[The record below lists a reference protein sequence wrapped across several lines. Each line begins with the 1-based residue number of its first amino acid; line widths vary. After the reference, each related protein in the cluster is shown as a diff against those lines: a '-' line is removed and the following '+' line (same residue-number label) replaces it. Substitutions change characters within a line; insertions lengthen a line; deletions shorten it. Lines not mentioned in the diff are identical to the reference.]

1 MSSEKSLTPQIRFKG
16 FTEAW
21 EQRKLDDITTRVSE
35 MYNKPD
41 LPRVEYEDI
50 NPGQGTLNKELSSK

>member
-21 EQRKLDDITTRVSE
+21 EQRKLGDIA
-35 MYNKPD
+35 
-41 LPRVEYEDI
+41 
-50 NPGQGTLNKELSSK
+50 SKQTSKNTNSTIREPFTKSA